1 MMKIVGVAVTG
12 AVSYLI
18 LKKYSS
24 EFTVL
29 FEIGAVIFLFLY
41 VYPYLCEIVD
51 LIKNYG
57 TDSGIDSAYINII
70 VKALGISLVTQFS
83 SDLCKDAGENALAS
97 KTEFAGKI
105 VMLASALPIIRSLFE
120 LTVRIIDAG

>member
-1 MMKIVGVAVTG
+1 MKIVGVAVTG